1 MSIEAGCGGERR
13 PDGRLAS
20 RRREHERHRHVV
32 AILAVDLGAPT
43 MNAFNDEADT
53 SVETSTSL
61 CGSPRRFERSGEHHG
76 LNGRFNRQGGLTQ
89 RLFASARA

>member
-1 MSIEAGCGGERR
+1 
-13 PDGRLAS
+13 
-20 RRREHERHRHVV
+20 
-32 AILAVDLGAPT
+32 